1 MKQIMNVSKIK
12 YILLAVCAVV
22 LILNQVMT
30 SQVVKAVGEKDI
42 FLSMIDSFNKESDID
57 AASSLSGS
65 GDLSGV
71 DIESITSTAQGV
83 AAIMPIDQIVTPED
97 AIGVMIP
104 SGIPDYG
111 EAMGVSFDDPEG
123 SLATLANAQ
132 TSLLAGLTPE
142 QKERFIGLAL
152 KPVGI
157 SCEYCCGLG
166 AVGIREDGSSSCG
179 CQHNPALLSVT
190 MWLMQNTDYS
200 DAEVLREVYRWK
212 TLFFPRDMVDLAV
225 KISGGDESVLQDLP
239 GMVGGC

>member
-1 MKQIMNVSKIK
+1 MKVSKLK
-12 YILLAVCAVV
+12 YILLAIFALTLVGNQILVSQIAQALGQDDFYTA
-22 LILNQVMT
+22 LIN
-30 SQVVKAVGEKDI
+30 SFEGE
-42 FLSMIDSFNKESDID
+42 
-57 AASSLSGS
+57 SGGETKLAFGS
-65 GDLSGV
+65 GGDLSTV
-71 DIESITSTAQGV
+71 NIDEIESTAQGV
-83 AAIMPIDQIVTPED
+83 AAIMPIDQIKEPED
-97 AIGVMIP
+97 AITVMVPTGVP
-104 SGIPDYG
+104 EYG
-111 EAMGVSFDDPEG
+111 EAMGVSFDDPVG

-132 TSLLAGLTPE
+132 KTLLEGLTPD
-142 QKERFIGLAL
+142 QKERFITLAS

-157 SCEYCCGLG
+157 SCEYCCGLN

-190 MWLMQNTDYS
+190 MWLMQNTEYT